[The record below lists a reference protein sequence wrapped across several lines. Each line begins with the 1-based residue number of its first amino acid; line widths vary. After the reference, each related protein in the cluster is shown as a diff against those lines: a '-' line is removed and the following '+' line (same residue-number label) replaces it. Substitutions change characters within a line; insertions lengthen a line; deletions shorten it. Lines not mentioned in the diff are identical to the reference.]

1 MTEQV
6 YRPDGS
12 GGLLQLKVGSAWIP
26 ILGVQSVSVSG
37 GDRETSTFET
47 LDGGVEST
55 FGAAG
60 VKDIALTL
68 NPSFMNAQWRKLV
81 QNAYYSNDVVTVRYR
96 TLANISDVAKGKASH
111 GISLATKIDAGI
123 GNEQTLAFE
132 GTTDISKTAIDA
144 IKASGELGI
153 IHSGSNT
160 AVDSERTE
168 EEPAS
173 GKFLIVRWDGTAIKA
188 SEWNGREVAAI
199 STPIDGWNLIRY
211 GIAVE
216 YTCRVTSA
224 ANPDFATG
232 SAIGE
237 TVNLRQIAS
246 GMKIYPITKAAK

>member
-6 YRPDGS
+6 YRPEGS
-12 GGLLQLKVGSAWIP
+12 GGLLQLKDGAAWVP

-81 QNAYYSNDVVTVRYR
+81 ENAYYNNDIVNVRYR
-96 TLANISDVAKGKASH
+96 TLANISDVAAGATNY
-111 GISLATKIDAGI
+111 GISIPALGAGL
-123 GNEQTLAFE
+123 GKEVNLTFE
-132 GTTDISKTAIDA
+132 KSDDGVGLVASNA
-144 IKASGELGI
+144 IKESGELGVVV
-153 IHSGSNT
+153 SGTDT
-160 AVDSERTE
+160 AVSSERTE
-168 EEPAS
+168 EEPAA
-173 GKFLIVRWDGTAIKA
+173 GKFFIVRWDGTNFKV
-188 SEWNGREVAAI
+188 SEWKGRELKSAI
-199 STPIDGWNLIRY
+199 TEKDGWVLIRY